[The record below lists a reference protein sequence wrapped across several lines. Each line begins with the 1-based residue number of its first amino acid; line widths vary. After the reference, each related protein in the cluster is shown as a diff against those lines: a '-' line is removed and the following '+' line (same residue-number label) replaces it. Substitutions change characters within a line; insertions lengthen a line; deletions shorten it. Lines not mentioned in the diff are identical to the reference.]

1 MPVGQKEAMETM
13 ERDLNAWKTIA
24 PEKKFGGMSVS
35 EFEGFVV
42 NSRNARINV
51 AEKDNQLTL
60 ALKDRDDTDAIG
72 LEKCRL
78 FKNGV
83 IGDATEGENS
93 ALYEAMGYIRKD
105 DKKSGLT
112 RKKKK
117 TTTPTP

>member
-1 MPVGQKEAMETM
+1 MSVSQKEAMETM

-24 PEKKFGGMSVS
+24 PEKKFGGMTLD
-35 EFEGFVV
+35 EFEVFVV
-42 NSRNARINV
+42 NSRNARVNV
-51 AEKDNQLTL
+51 ADKDNQLTL
-60 ALKDRDDTDAIG
+60 AQKGRDDTDEIG

-83 IGDATEGENS
+83 IGDPTEGENS
-93 ALYEAMGYIRKD
+93 ALYEAMGFVRKA

-117 TTTPTP
+117 TGTPT

>member
-1 MPVGQKEAMETM
+1 MPIGQKEAMELM

-42 NSRNARINV
+42 NSRNARVNV
-51 AEKDNQLTL
+51 ADKDNQLTM
-60 ALKDRDDTDAIG
+60 ALKERDDTDEIG

-83 IGDATEGENS
+83 IGDPTEGENS
-93 ALYEAMGYIRKD
+93 ALYEAMGYVRRD

-117 TTTPTP
+117 TDKPT

>member
-1 MPVGQKEAMETM
+1 MSVSQKEAMETM

-24 PEKKFGGMSVS
+24 PDKKFGGMSVG
-35 EFEGFVV
+35 EFEVFVV
-42 NSRNARINV
+42 DSRNARINV
-51 AEKDNQLTL
+51 ADKDNRLTQ
-60 ALKDRDDTDAIG
+60 ALTERDDTDEIG

-83 IGDATEGENS
+83 VGDVTEGENS
-93 ALYEAMGYIRKD
+93 ALYEAMGFVRKA

-117 TTTPTP
+117 TGTPT